1 MKLSDSLTYES
12 EVRIYRG
19 IGELD
24 EPSLFRMFKDKSG
37 KWTAEFYEPYT
48 QVVGQDGLQI
58 EKRIL
63 ESDKDMEFIF
73 QNFIRSHILDLP
85 NMRDIWWKLVTRG
98 NVEKVE
104 KPYDGEMAEEYT
116 FRKQVLLVFDGEGFK
131 VQVNGLDRTNEFEYS
146 NPDAY
151 LKVHPEID
159 ELNYMCEILDLIR
172 AEFNVWKE

>member
-24 EPSLFRMFKDKSG
+24 EPSLFRMFKDKFG

-104 KPYDGEMAEEYT
+104 KPYHGKMAEEYT
-116 FRKQVLLVFDGEGFK
+116 FRKLVLLVSDGEGFK
-131 VQVNGLDRTNEFEYS
+131 VQVNGLERTNEFEYF

-172 AEFNVWKE
+172 TEFNVWKE